1 MAFNLIEISKVFLFL
16 ILSVDSTEQP
26 ETKVMTFEKRSYH
39 ENIGESRGRQK
50 KFYKCCEPNLLGA
63 TDVQS
68 EHWRIKYKKY

>member
-1 MAFNLIEISKVFLFL
+1 
-16 ILSVDSTEQP
+16 
-26 ETKVMTFEKRSYH
+26 MTFEKRSYH